1 MEEEIHTGLKQLLK
15 EGIRPLFLTSSMCS
29 YSVWDHISC
38 HFTTFTS
45 VLVTCHYSLLP
56 QPPSFY
62 HFGREKSRSF
72 YTPLSTIPQGRD
84 SLVSLPSDWWGCS
97 LLLEDS
103 IEHDCFQPPLVLR
116 KTKLYSKLPSTRSI
130 NPVSCFIISKL
141 VLSEFSKNK

>member
-1 MEEEIHTGLKQLLK
+1 MLPGVSKSLN
-15 EGIRPLFLTSSMCS
+15 LFLVPSHYDLSSPCVGCLPS
-29 YSVWDHISC
+29 GKSGLTAAYRKGKVLPLV
-38 HFTTFTS
+38 TS
-45 VLVTCHYSLLP
+45 VLGMILIGPVCVIAPLLD
-56 QPPSFY
+56 
-62 HFGREKSRSF
+62 RSF

-103 IEHDCFQPPLVLR
+103 IEHDCFQPLLVLR
-116 KTKLYSKLPSTRSI
+116 KTKLYSKLPSNRSI